1 MSKKLFG
8 VAAVAAAVSAVVSVA
23 VNFLVFDCLP
33 VSKDED
39 DEDDMFDDDNPC
51 HMRAADDE
59 DVPGSEDMVGD
70 PSQMMRDSINDV
82 DGLEDA
88 AKTNEEIKAQV
99 EAEEEEDL

>member
-39 DEDDMFDDDNPC
+39 DEDGLFV
-51 HMRAADDE
+51 DE
-59 DVPGSEDMVGD
+59 DDPVHRVPAPDKPGAEEMVGD
-70 PSQMMRDSINDV
+70 PSQLMRDSIDDV
-82 DGLEDA
+82 DGLQGTE
-88 AKTNEEIKAQV
+88 KTNEQLKAQV
-99 EAEEEEDL
+99 EAEEDQ